1 MYQLQILCDKQFPE
15 KNDIISLVEHVR
27 SQYENG
33 NTSTAVGDFVTLKQ
47 MEFYVKEAMKIVAPY
62 ATAAVAGMSAEQRKN
77 TCNAKLS
84 LRQAPMKYDFRGNAE
99 WERMKAQK
107 VETPATSEKAPQ
119 NEEKAV
125 NKRIVEFGSPLL
137 QKIVDRVMADK
148 SVTMEVIASHYDLT
162 DDARKVIEAAITL
175 NK

>member
-1 MYQLQILCDKQFPE
+1 MKLTKVEVSCTFNAGNYESVKLGGEWEITESETLTDALQ
-15 KNDIISLVEHVR
+15 
-27 SQYENG
+27 
-33 NTSTAVGDFVTLKQ
+33 A
-47 MEFYVKEAMKIVAPY
+47 
-62 ATAAVAGMSAEQRKN
+62 ATAAIR
-77 TCNAKLS
+77 
-84 LRQAPMKYDFRGNAE
+84 AE

-107 VETPATSEKAPQ
+107 KETPATVEKAPQ

-125 NKRIVEFGSPLL
+125 NKRLVEFGSPIL

-162 DDARKVIEAAITL
+162 DDARKVIQAAITL